1 MRSKLCAFDNKRF
14 LPSSPQQRYCSASC
28 RNKMAYR
35 KAKAKRELRE
45 KQEDPSY
52 VETYFA
58 NEELRGSRIVRLISL
73 GEKTAQV
80 DYHGKL
86 FVIGREKIRGIV
98 HEGQIIPGEFS

>member
-1 MRSKLCAFDNKRF
+1 MKSKLCAFCGKRF
-14 LPSSPQQRYCSASC
+14 LPEAPQQRYCEPKC
-28 RNKMAYR
+28 QRKMAYR
-35 KAKAKRELRE
+35 KAKAKKELRE
-45 KQEDPSY
+45 KQEDPSH

-86 FVIGREKIRGIV
+86 FVISREAIRGV
-98 HEGQIIPGEFS
+98 VVDGQVMRGEFS